1 MPFFETSLLEFHRG
15 AKKWKK
21 PKTPKAQLSGSNS
34 PEVELQARETEKHAV
49 KQELRILFQYV
60 LINNCFAKVLF
71 SQQPP
76 GPTKLWLC
84 PSIGLILSTEKCT
97 FQRQVVLPA

>member
-15 AKKWKK
+15 AKKWKN
-21 PKTPKAQLSGSNS
+21 PKTPRAQLSGSNS

-49 KQELRILFQYV
+49 KQELRILFQYA
-60 LINNCFAKVLF
+60 LMKVF
-71 SQQPP
+71 CKSAVFPTAP

-84 PSIGLILSTEKCT
+84 PSTGLTLSTENGI
-97 FQRQVVLPA
+97 FQRQVALPA